1 MSITFQQLQCGFLL
15 SAFSKKEN
23 HSQYNTPDYSLIK
36 YKYFNINVIYIVM
49 GCFFLTTF
57 KAFSLTKKK
66 KNPLCNTKI
75 FADRCT
81 MISELDYFFYTD
93 NSNIQFDLIGA
104 YQVTHGIWL

>member
-49 GCFFLTTF
+49 GCFFNHF
-57 KAFSLTKKK
+57 
-66 KNPLCNTKI
+66 
-75 FADRCT
+75 
-81 MISELDYFFYTD
+81 
-93 NSNIQFDLIGA
+93 
-104 YQVTHGIWL
+104 

>member
-49 GCFFLTTF
+49 GCCFFNHF
-57 KAFSLTKKK
+57 
-66 KNPLCNTKI
+66 
-75 FADRCT
+75 
-81 MISELDYFFYTD
+81 
-93 NSNIQFDLIGA
+93 
-104 YQVTHGIWL
+104 

>member
-49 GCFFLTTF
+49 GVLFFLTTF
-57 KAFSLTKKK
+57 KAFLWQKKEES
-66 KNPLCNTKI
+66 
-75 FADRCT
+75 F
-81 MISELDYFFYTD
+81 M
-93 NSNIQFDLIGA
+93 
-104 YQVTHGIWL
+104 